1 MKKVAFMFVAAMAIA
16 FASCGGAQTKN
27 AEECCD
33 STACCDSAAAVA
45 EEVVDSVVEVVVD
58 SAAAEVLPE

>member
-16 FASCGGAQTKN
+16 FASCGGAQTKG

-33 STACCDSAAAVA
+33 STECCGDSTVAPVA
-45 EEVVDSVVEVVVD
+45 EEVVAE
-58 SAAAEVLPE
+58 APAAEEAPKAE